1 MKQDNINSPNHY
13 CLEGLDGLEVIDII
27 KSILG
32 KEGFKAYCQGNVIK
46 YVLRAKKK
54 NGVEDLK
61 KAIKYLEWE
70 IEEIENKEN
79 CQPYDF
85 QYLRGKFD
93 VNSKPYRTVE
103 IVEKRVEEIMEYLES
118 VGILS
123 GHRKGEYI

>member
-70 IEEIENKEN
+70 IAETEVSKLQE
-79 CQPYDF
+79 
-85 QYLRGKFD
+85 KFD
-93 VNSKPYRTVE
+93 TIKNISEKCKDCFYRSSSTNKCSLGISNQSNNCKPYIKDVN
-103 IVEKRVEEIMEYLES
+103 IK
-118 VGILS
+118 
-123 GHRKGEYI
+123 